1 MYYCTKK
8 RPVKIPPTVEEAPAP
23 VEPDNTELL
32 DEISSLRREN
42 RIIKMQIGKLKSLN
56 DKLKEKNKKL
66 QEEIEQWP

>member
-1 MYYCTKK
+1 MYYIAKK
-8 RPVKIPPTVEEAPAP
+8 RPVRIPTEEEAPAP
-23 VEPDNTELL
+23 VETDETQLL
-32 DEISSLRREN
+32 DEISSLKREN